1 MKTPAEVSMKV
12 QRVAGALSRVLIW
25 NVNQSPS
32 AVFLRGRI
40 VFFLFYFIFFS
51 KEAWNISKR
60 KYHVSYYFLRKATAL
75 SFSVQ
80 GKNTM
85 FPGKKY
91 HLSSSTKKI
100 MSQCVAF

>member
-1 MKTPAEVSMKV
+1 MKV

-32 AVFLRGRI
+32 GVFLRGRI
-40 VFFLFYFIFFS
+40 VFFFFLARRRGTYQ
-51 KEAWNISKR
+51 KNKN
-60 KYHVSYYFLRKATAL
+60 HVSYYFLRKATAL

-100 MSQCVAF
+100 MSQRVAF

>member
-32 AVFLRGRI
+32 GVFLRGRI
-40 VFFLFYFIFFS
+40 VFFFFLARWRGTY
-51 KEAWNISKR
+51 KKKKN
-60 KYHVSYYFLRKATAL
+60 HVSYYFLRKATAL

-100 MSQCVAF
+100 MSQRVAF